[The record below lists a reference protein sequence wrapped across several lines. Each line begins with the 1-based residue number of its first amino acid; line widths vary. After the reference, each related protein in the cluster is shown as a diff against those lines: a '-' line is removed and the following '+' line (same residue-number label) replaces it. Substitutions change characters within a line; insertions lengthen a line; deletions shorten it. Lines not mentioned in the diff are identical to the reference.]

1 MSDARSECFPAKF
14 LPGAL
19 AALLLAGCAGG
30 PSVNPEAAAPA
41 PPPASAANAAPKF
54 QQNGNVN
61 VAYADFKTS
70 AFPYRGLI
78 PTKDKPDGDKPFIDT
93 NYDGRVG
100 HNAPRGGVYFED
112 TTYSDRS
119 VLLAASTEFDAH
131 RPAAMVVFFHGNQ
144 ATLSRDVVD
153 RQQTARQLADS
164 SLNGVLVAP
173 QLAVDALDSS
183 AGRFWQPGA
192 LAEFL
197 DEAATKLAKLYPGA
211 PRGAFQRMPVILVA
225 YSGGYLPA
233 AYALAQGGASERVR
247 GVILF
252 DALYG
257 EEDKFVDWIEAE
269 HNRAFF
275 VSAYS
280 KSSHDENEALRAR
293 LAKEGVA
300 TMNAMPDHLR
310 AGTVA
315 FIDAGDVRHEDFVNL
330 AWTSDPL
337 RDVLSRVSR

>member
-233 AYALAQGGASERVR
+233 AYALAQGFVLRQRLFE
-247 GVILF
+247 IL
-252 DALYG
+252 A
-257 EEDKFVDWIEAE
+257 
-269 HNRAFF
+269 
-275 VSAYS
+275 
-280 KSSHDENEALRAR
+280 
-293 LAKEGVA
+293 
-300 TMNAMPDHLR
+300 
-310 AGTVA
+310 
-315 FIDAGDVRHEDFVNL
+315 
-330 AWTSDPL
+330 
-337 RDVLSRVSR
+337 